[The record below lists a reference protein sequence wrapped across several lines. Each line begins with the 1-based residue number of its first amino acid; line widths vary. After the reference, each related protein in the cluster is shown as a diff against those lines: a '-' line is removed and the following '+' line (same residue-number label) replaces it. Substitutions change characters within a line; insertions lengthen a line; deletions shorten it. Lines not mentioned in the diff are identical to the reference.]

1 MLIQSKKVWI
11 ADQFIAAE
19 LEIENGKKM
28 CIRDRVR
35 VDVNLADC
43 RSGSLTQ
50 LILRNTDSILQ
61 SSAVLV
67 DDLYILLRYAGSA
80 VKNDRESRDLL
91 LDLMQDIETKLRL
104 RCV

>member
-1 MLIQSKKVWI
+1 MSVHNL
-11 ADQFIAAE
+11 ADTCCQAQT
-19 LEIENGKKM
+19 K
-28 CIRDRVR
+28 VR

-104 RCV
+104 CARLELECAVACTDSDCK